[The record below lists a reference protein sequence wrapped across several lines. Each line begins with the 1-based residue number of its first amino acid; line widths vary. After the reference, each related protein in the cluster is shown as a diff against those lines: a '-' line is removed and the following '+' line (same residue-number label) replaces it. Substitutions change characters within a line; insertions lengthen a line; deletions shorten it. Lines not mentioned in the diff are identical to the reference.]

1 MLEVLEPVDVVVA
14 IVCATALATDLSRQR
29 VPNALSFSA
38 MLLGLMY
45 WTNEG
50 DSLFALRG
58 ILLAFVC
65 LFPGWIVGA
74 IRAGDAKLMMA
85 VGAFYGGSLVVRASL
100 FTYALAVPFGI
111 VVLWKHGKLGHV
123 VTVAKSALT
132 SAPPIPQEQRV
143 VVAFVP
149 VVIGGILLARTTELF
164 A

>member
-1 MLEVLEPVDVVVA
+1 
-14 IVCATALATDLSRQR
+14 
-29 VPNALSFSA
+29 
-38 MLLGLMY
+38 MLLGVLY
-45 WTNEG
+45 WANEG
-50 DSLFALRG
+50 DVLFALRG
-58 ILLAFVC
+58 IGFAFLC

-100 FTYALAVPFGI
+100 FTYALAVPFGVI
-111 VVLWKHGKLGHV
+111 VLLKHGKLGQV
-123 VTVAKSALT
+123 VTAAKAALT
-132 SAPPIPQEQRV
+132 SAPPIPQDDRV